1 MSTPI
6 PGLTIQIST
15 TQELIFFDIDTREV
29 KKISSIKEVSNYEYE
44 VAENEKKRK
53 ILLLRKEYLPAF
65 IEDFRKA
72 MRYDKNSQYI
82 NNKNKRTSNPNIS
95 NI

>member
-15 TQELIFFDIDTREV
+15 TQELNFFDIDTREV
-29 KKISSIKEVSNYEYE
+29 KKISSLKAISNYEYE
-44 VAENEKKRK
+44 INKNEKKRK
-53 ILLLRKEYLPAF
+53 IFLLRKEYLPAF

-82 NNKNKRTSNPNIS
+82 SNRNKRASNPNI
-95 NI
+95 